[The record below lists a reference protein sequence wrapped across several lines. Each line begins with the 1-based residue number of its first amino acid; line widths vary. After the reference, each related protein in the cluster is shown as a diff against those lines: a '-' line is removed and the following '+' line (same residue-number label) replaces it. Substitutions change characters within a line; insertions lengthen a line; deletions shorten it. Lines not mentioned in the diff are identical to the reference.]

1 MTGVE
6 LLKLKGWT
14 MLTGKLFRM
23 KAFFAAMIALTCLML
38 VWGKDA
44 AAQQCKPLLVPGK
57 RSLFQQVITHP
68 GANLYASA
76 SRSAQILEARIT
88 PFTVFYVYERT
99 SADDTDWLKV
109 GLSSRCEMSGWV
121 KEDKISEWRQALTLV
136 FTERQGRQPVLFFKS
151 LKALDRVA
159 GSASPSEEAIQFA
172 SQFESIQAGN
182 SPSPEDFPV
191 LAMEPSEEAV
201 SRKRFYLMPI
211 FQTVELFE
219 GVKFL
224 ELASIDP
231 GNWQLPE
238 EAELRTSIVFVLD
251 TTISMKPYIDRTRQA
266 VRKIY
271 DAIQAAGLA
280 DKVAFGLVAFRSSTE
295 KTPDLKY
302 VSKVLSGLR
311 DGRQRTEFESALAA
325 AEEAKVSS
333 HSFNEDAFAGLKTAL
348 EKLNWSAYQSRIML
362 LVTDAGPIRNDD
374 PYSTTGMNE
383 AEIADMAA
391 AKGVRTFVLHL
402 RTPLAEKRNN
412 INYAEAQYRA
422 LTGQSDS
429 AIGDLYLPIDA
440 SDTRTGVQTFGRVV
454 EGVAAQMVRLVKAA
468 GTGERLQLPDQPSSG
483 TGGVVAE
490 AERKAAIL
498 GYAMQLE
505 FLGRRGKVEAPQ
517 VVTSWVSDMDLARP
531 DTPSFKVT
539 VLLSKN
545 QLSDLYQRLRVILD
559 QAQRTK
565 RTGARDFFQG
575 ILSAAAQISRDPT
588 QFSLKPNQNL
598 GQLGLLGE
606 FLDDLPYR
614 SSIMRLTEEDWYR
627 MSVGEQQAL
636 VDDIKSK
643 IRRYQQYNNDVS
655 SWISFGSTDPGDSVY
670 RVPLSMMP

>member
-1 MTGVE
+1 
-6 LLKLKGWT
+6 
-14 MLTGKLFRM
+14 MLIGKLFRM
-23 KAFFAAMIALTCLML
+23 KAFFAAMIALTCLMP
-38 VWGKDA
+38 VWVKDA
-44 AAQQCKPLLVPGK
+44 PAQQCKPLLVPGK

-109 GLSSRCEMSGWV
+109 GLSSSCEISGWV

-151 LKALDRVA
+151 LEALDRVA

-182 SPSPEDFPV
+182 SLSPENFPI
-191 LAMEPSEEAV
+191 LAMEPSQEAV

-231 GNWQLPE
+231 GTWQLPE
-238 EAELRTSIVFVLD
+238 ESELRTSIVFVID
-251 TTISMKPYIDRTRQA
+251 TTISMKPYINRTRQA

-271 DAIQAAGLA
+271 DAMQAAGLA

-295 KTPDLKY
+295 KTPDLEY
-302 VSKVLSGLR
+302 VSKVLSDLK
-311 DGRQRTEFESALAA
+311 DGRQRTEFDSALAA

-348 EKLNWSAYQSRIML
+348 EKLNWAPYQSRIML
-362 LVTDAGPIRNDD
+362 LITDAGPIRNDD

-402 RTPLAEKRNN
+402 RTPLAEKLNN

-422 LTGQSDS
+422 LTGQSYS

-440 SDTRTGVQTFGRVV
+440 SDTQAGVQTFGRVV
-454 EGVAAQMVRLVKAA
+454 EGVGAQMVRLVKAA
-468 GTGERLQLPDQPSSG
+468 STGERLQMPDQPSSG

-505 FLGRRGKVEAPQ
+505 FLGRRGKVRAPQ
-517 VVTSWVSDMDLARP
+517 VVTSWVSDMDLVRP

-539 VLLSKN
+539 VLLTKN

-643 IRRYQQYNNDVS
+643 IKRYQQYNNDVS
-655 SWISFGSTDPGDSVY
+655 NWVSFGSTDPGGSVY

>member
-1 MTGVE
+1 MVV
-6 LLKLKGWT
+6 
-14 MLTGKLFRM
+14 
-23 KAFFAAMIALTCLML
+23 TCLML
-38 VWGKDA
+38 VWVEA
-44 AAQQCKPLLVPGK
+44 APAQKCKPLLIPGK
-57 RSLFQQVITHP
+57 RSIFQQVITHP

-76 SRSAQILEARIT
+76 SQTSAILEARIK
-88 PFTVFYVYERT
+88 PFTVYYVYDRT
-99 SADDTDWLKV
+99 SADDADWLKV
-109 GLSSRCEMSGWV
+109 GLSSNCEINGWV
-121 KEDKISEWRQALTLV
+121 RGDKISEWRQSLTLV
-136 FTERQGRQPVLFFKS
+136 FTERQGRQPVLFFKD
-151 LKALDRVA
+151 LEALDTLA
-159 GSASPSEEAIQFA
+159 GSASPSEEAMQLA
-172 SQFESIQAGN
+172 SQFEAIQMEN
-182 SPSPEDFPV
+182 SAAPSGFPI

-201 SRKRFYLMPI
+201 SRTRFYLMPI

-231 GNWQLPE
+231 GTWQLPQE
-238 EAELRTSIVFVLD
+238 SDLRTSIVFVID
-251 TTISMKPYIDRTRQA
+251 TTISMKPYIDRTREA
-266 VRKIY
+266 VRNIY
-271 DAIQAAGLA
+271 DAIQQAGLS

-295 KTPDLKY
+295 KTPDLEY
-302 VSKVLSGLR
+302 VSKVLSDLR
-311 DGRQRTEFESALAA
+311 DGRQRVEFESALAA
-325 AEEAKVSS
+325 AEEAGVSS

-348 EKLNWSAYQSRIML
+348 DKLNWAPYQSRIML
-362 LVTDAGPIRNDD
+362 LITDAGPIRNND
-374 PYSTTGMNE
+374 PFSSTGMNE

-402 RTPLAEKRNN
+402 RTPLAERLNN

-440 SDTRTGVQTFGRVV
+440 SDTEAGVRTFGRVV
-454 EGVAAQMVRLVKAA
+454 EGVGAQMVRLVQAA
-468 GTGERLQLPDQPSSG
+468 SAGERLQMPDQPSSG
-483 TGGVVAE
+483 TDGVVAD

-505 FLGRRGKVEAPQ
+505 FLGRRGKIQAPQ
-517 VVTSWVSDMDLARP
+517 VVTSWVSDMDLVRP

-539 VLLSKN
+539 VLLTKN

-643 IRRYQQYNNDVS
+643 IKRYQQYNNDVS
-655 SWISFGSTDPGDSVY
+655 NWISFGSTDPGDSVY